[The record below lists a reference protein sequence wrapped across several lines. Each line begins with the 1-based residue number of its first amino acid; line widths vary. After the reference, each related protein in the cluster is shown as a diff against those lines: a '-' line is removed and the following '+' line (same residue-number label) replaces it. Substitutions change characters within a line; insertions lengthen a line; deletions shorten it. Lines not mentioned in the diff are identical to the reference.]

1 MLQFAIGNF
10 LFINRSLILRWIA
23 IQAKH
28 SIQSI
33 KTMSTVQISAS
44 DVNRLRQQTGAGMMD
59 CKKALTE
66 TNGDFEAAIDYL
78 RKKGAKVAAS
88 RQDRE
93 SNEGV
98 VIARTS
104 EDGKRGVIIS
114 LNCETDFV
122 AKNAEF
128 IAFANAIAN
137 GAVQHL
143 PATIDD
149 LNNLEIDTE
158 TARVKIGEA
167 ITDMTGKIGEKIGVS
182 KYEVLEGEKV
192 VAYIHGNFRLGVL
205 VGLSANV
212 AGAEEAGKDVAMQIA
227 AMNPVALD
235 KGDVDATTIERE
247 LAIAKEQIRAEG
259 KPEEMVEKIAQ
270 GKLNKFYKDSTL
282 LNQEFVKD
290 SSKSIAQFLSS
301 VEKGLTVTAFKRV
314 ALGA

>member
-1 MLQFAIGNF
+1 
-10 LFINRSLILRWIA
+10 
-23 IQAKH
+23 
-28 SIQSI
+28 
-33 KTMSTVQISAS
+33 MSTLQITAS
-44 DVNRLRQQTGAGMMD
+44 DVNKLRQQTGAGMMD

-66 TNGDFEAAIDYL
+66 TNGDFEAAIDFL

-104 EDGKRGVIIS
+104 EDGKRGVIIE

-128 IAFANAIAN
+128 VAFANQIAN
-137 GAVQHL
+137 EAVEKN
-143 PATIDD
+143 PADIEA
-149 LNNLEIDTE
+149 LSQLSIDTDVSRI
-158 TARVKIGEA
+158 TIGEA
-167 ITDMTGKIGEKIGVS
+167 IIDKTGKIGEKIGVS
-182 KYEVLEGEKV
+182 KYEVIEGEKV
-192 VAYIHGNFRLGVL
+192 IAYIHGNFRLGVL
-205 VGLSANV
+205 VALSANV
-212 AGAEEAGKDVAMQIA
+212 AGVEEAGKDVAMQIA
-227 AMNPVALD
+227 AMNPVAVD
-235 KGDVDATTIERE
+235 KDGVDATTVQRE
-247 LAIAKEQIRAEG
+247 LEIAKDQIRAEG
-259 KPEEMVEKIAQ
+259 KPEEMVEKISI

-290 SSKSIAQFLSS
+290 PSKSVAQFLST

>member
-1 MLQFAIGNF
+1 
-10 LFINRSLILRWIA
+10 
-23 IQAKH
+23 
-28 SIQSI
+28 
-33 KTMSTVQISAS
+33 MSTLQITAS
-44 DVNRLRQQTGAGMMD
+44 DVNKLRQQTGAGMMD

-104 EDGKRGVIIS
+104 EDGKRGVIIE

-128 IAFANAIAN
+128 IAFANEIAN
-137 GAVQHL
+137 AAVENK
-143 PATIDD
+143 PADIESLGQLSIDVESSRVTIAD
-149 LNNLEIDTE
+149 
-158 TARVKIGEA
+158 A
-167 ITDMTGKIGEKIGVS
+167 ITDKTGKIGEKIGVS
-182 KYEVLEGEKV
+182 KYEVVEGEKV

-205 VGLSANV
+205 VALSANV
-212 AGAEEAGKDVAMQIA
+212 AGADEAGKDVAMQIA
-227 AMNPVALD
+227 AMNPIAVD
-235 KGDVDATTIERE
+235 KDGVDASTIERE
-247 LAIAKEQIRAEG
+247 LEIAKDQIRAEG
-259 KPEEMVEKIAQ
+259 KPEEMVEKIAA

-290 SSKSIAQFLSS
+290 SSKTVAQFLGTID
-301 VEKGLTVTAFKRV
+301 KGLTVTAFKRV

>member
-1 MLQFAIGNF
+1 
-10 LFINRSLILRWIA
+10 
-23 IQAKH
+23 
-28 SIQSI
+28 
-33 KTMSTVQISAS
+33 MSTVQITAS
-44 DVNRLRQQTGAGMMD
+44 DVNKLRQQTGAGMMD

-104 EDGKRGVIIS
+104 ADGKRGVIIE

-128 IAFANAIAN
+128 VAFAGAIAEA
-137 GAVQHL
+137 AVENN
-143 PATIDD
+143 PAD
-149 LNNLEIDTE
+149 LEALAELTVE
-158 TARVKIGEA
+158 GQKIGEA
-167 ITDMTGKIGEKIGVS
+167 VIDKTGKIGEKIGVS
-182 KYEVLEGEKV
+182 KYEVVNGEKV
-192 VAYIHGNFRLGVL
+192 IAYIHGNYRLGVL
-205 VGLSANV
+205 VALSADA
-212 AGAEEAGKDVAMQIA
+212 AGAEEAGRDVAMQIA
-227 AMNPVALD
+227 AMNPVAID
-235 KGDVDATTIERE
+235 KDGVDSTTIQRE
-247 LAIAKEQIRAEG
+247 LEIAKEQIRAEG
-259 KPEEMVEKIAQ
+259 KPEEMVEKIAA

-290 SSKSIAQFLSS
+290 SSKNVAQFLAT

>member
-1 MLQFAIGNF
+1 
-10 LFINRSLILRWIA
+10 
-23 IQAKH
+23 
-28 SIQSI
+28 
-33 KTMSTVQISAS
+33 MSTVTISAA
-44 DVNRLRQQTGAGMMD
+44 DVNKLRQQTGAGMMD

-66 TNGDFEAAIDYL
+66 TNGDFEAAIDFL

-104 EDGKRGVIIS
+104 TDGKTGVIIE

-128 IAFANAIAN
+128 VAFANAIAN
-137 GAVQHL
+137 IAVNNK
-143 PATIDD
+143 PASIEALSELSID
-149 LNNLEIDTE
+149 NEIT
-158 TARVKIGEA
+158 TVKIGDA
-167 ITDMTGKIGEKIGVS
+167 IVDKTGKIGEKIGIS
-182 KYEVLEGEKV
+182 KYEVVEGEKV
-192 VAYIHGNFRLGVL
+192 IAYIHGNFRLAVL
-205 VGLSANV
+205 VALSADA

-227 AMNPVALD
+227 AMSPIAID
-235 KGDVDATTIERE
+235 KDDVDTTVIERE
-247 LAIAKEQIRAEG
+247 LEIAKEQTRLEG
-259 KPEEMVEKIAQ
+259 KPEAMVEKIAA
-270 GKLNKFYKDSTL
+270 GRLNRFYKDSTL

-290 SSKSIAQFLSS
+290 PSKSVAQFLST

>member
-1 MLQFAIGNF
+1 
-10 LFINRSLILRWIA
+10 
-23 IQAKH
+23 
-28 SIQSI
+28 
-33 KTMSTVQISAS
+33 MSTVTISAS
-44 DVNRLRQQTGAGMMD
+44 DVNKLRQQTGAGMMD

-66 TNGDFEAAIDYL
+66 TNGDFEAAIDFL

-98 VIARTS
+98 VIARS
-104 EDGKRGVIIS
+104 SADGKFGVIVE

-128 IAFANAIAN
+128 IAFANLIAN
-137 GAVQHL
+137 KAVESK
-143 PATIDD
+143 PATIEELYD
-149 LNNLEIDTE
+149 LTIDVEAT
-158 TARVKIGEA
+158 TAKIGEV
-167 ITDMTGKIGEKIGVS
+167 IIDKTGKIGEKIGVS
-182 KYEVLEGEKV
+182 KYAVVEGEKV

-212 AGAEEAGKDVAMQIA
+212 AGADEAGKDVAMQIA
-227 AMNPVALD
+227 AMNPVAID
-235 KGDVDATTIERE
+235 KDGVDATTIERE
-247 LAIAKEQIRAEG
+247 LEIAKEQIRAEG
-259 KPEEMVEKIAQ
+259 KPEEMVEKISI

-290 SSKSIAQFLSS
+290 PSKSVAQFLST

>member
-1 MLQFAIGNF
+1 
-10 LFINRSLILRWIA
+10 
-23 IQAKH
+23 
-28 SIQSI
+28 
-33 KTMSTVQISAS
+33 MSTVQISAS
-44 DVNRLRQQTGAGMMD
+44 DVNKLRQQTGAGMMD

-66 TNGDFEAAIDYL
+66 TNGDFESAIDFL

-98 VIARTS
+98 VIARS
-104 EDGKRGVIIS
+104 SADGKFGVIVE

-128 IAFANAIAN
+128 IAFANLIAN
-137 GAVQHL
+137 KAVESK
-143 PATIDD
+143 PATIEELYD
-149 LNNLEIDTE
+149 LTIDVEAT
-158 TARVKIGEA
+158 TAKIGEV
-167 ITDMTGKIGEKIGVS
+167 IIDKTGKIGEKIGVS
-182 KYEVLEGEKV
+182 KYAVVEGEKV

-205 VGLSANV
+205 VGLSANA
-212 AGAEEAGKDVAMQIA
+212 AGADEAGKDVAMQIA
-227 AMNPVALD
+227 AMNPVAID
-235 KGDVDATTIERE
+235 KDGVDATTIERE
-247 LAIAKEQIRAEG
+247 LEIAKEQIRAEG
-259 KPEEMVEKIAQ
+259 KPEEMVEKISI

-290 SSKSIAQFLSS
+290 PSKSVAQFLST

>member
-1 MLQFAIGNF
+1 
-10 LFINRSLILRWIA
+10 
-23 IQAKH
+23 
-28 SIQSI
+28 
-33 KTMSTVQISAS
+33 MSTVTISAA
-44 DVNRLRQQTGAGMMD
+44 DVNKLRQQTGAGMMD

-66 TNGDFEAAIDYL
+66 TNGDFEAAIDFL

-104 EDGKRGVIIS
+104 TDGKRGVIIE

-128 IAFANAIAN
+128 IAFANQIAN
-137 GAVQHL
+137 AAVEAN
-143 PATIDD
+143 PA
-149 LNNLEIDTE
+149 NLEELSELSVDTE
-158 TARVKIGEA
+158 NSTAKIGEL
-167 ITDMTGKIGEKIGVS
+167 IIDKTGKIGEKIGVS
-182 KYEVLEGEKV
+182 KYKVIEGEKV
-192 VAYIHGNFRLGVL
+192 IAYIHGNFRLGVL

-212 AGAEEAGKDVAMQIA
+212 EGADEAGRDVAMQIA
-227 AMNPVALD
+227 AMSPVAID
-235 KGDVDATTIERE
+235 KDGVDATTIERE
-247 LAIAKEQIRAEG
+247 LEIAKEQIRLEG
-259 KPEEMVEKIAQ
+259 KPEAMVEKIAA

-290 SSKSIAQFLSS
+290 PSKSVAQFLNG
-301 VEKGLTVTAFKRV
+301 VDKGLTVTAFKRV